1 MALES
6 QVRDALKARTLGER
20 VKHRIAGGLTVA
32 QIFDR
37 LPRDTQISLLND
49 DINPTVARREAL
61 DRVVEALFTHI
72 DSGDVKRKRTRIK
85 NATRAGIDVM
95 VDVYRLV

>member
-1 MALES
+1 MPLAS
-6 QVRDALKARTLGER
+6 QVRDALKARTLRER

-32 QIFDR
+32 QIFER
-37 LPRDTQISLLND
+37 LPVDTKDALLDNNA
-49 DINPTVARREAL
+49 NPTVARRHAL

-72 DSGDVKRKRTRIK
+72 DAGDVQRKRTRIK